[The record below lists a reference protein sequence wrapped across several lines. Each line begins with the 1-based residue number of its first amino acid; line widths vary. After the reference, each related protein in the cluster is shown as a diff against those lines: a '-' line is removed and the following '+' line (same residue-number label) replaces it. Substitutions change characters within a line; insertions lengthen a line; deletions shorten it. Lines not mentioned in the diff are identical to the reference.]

1 MTTLTADGQSSTLD
15 WYPGEGTLTA
25 QDTAAGTFGTL
36 TLQFSLDGGT
46 TWSTVGSDTTLT
58 ASGGGLF
65 QLGTCKLRVDLSGST
80 SVNTLVQIE
89 RTERPR

>member
-1 MTTLTADGQSSTLD
+1 MITLTADGQSSTLD
-15 WYPGEGTLTA
+15 WFPGEGTLTA

-46 TWSTVGSDTTLT
+46 TWDSVGSDTTLT

-65 QLGTCKLRVDLSGST
+65 QLGTCKLRLDLSGST
-80 SVNTLVQIE
+80 SANILVTVE
-89 RTERPR
+89 RTESPR